1 MIVQHLVNKDNGK
14 LYKAV
19 NNSVLLMWF
28 ESTKEWKRCC
38 TKYEDLF
45 NVDKYLEETFI
56 DLSERQAQERIN
68 AN

>member
-28 ESTKEWKRCC
+28 ESTKEWKRCA
-38 TKYEDLF
+38 TQYKDLF

-56 DLSERQAQERIN
+56 DISEKRAQEHMK
-68 AN
+68 